1 MPKLTPWLWF
11 DMNAEEAAQF
21 YTTVFPNSRI
31 GKITHYLEGTPVPA
45 GTVMSIEMILDGQTF
60 WALNGGPQFEFTE
73 AVSFQIDCTSQDE
86 VDYYWNALTENGGE
100 ESQCGWCKDRFGL
113 SWQVVPRQLDDLLD
127 SSDPAVAERVTAAM
141 MKMRKIEV
149 PVLEAAARG

>member
-86 VDYYWNALTENGGE
+86 VDYYWSALTENGGE

-113 SWQVVPRQLDDLLD
+113 SWQVVPRQLDELLD
-127 SSDPAVAERVTAAM
+127 SPDSAVAERVIAAM

>member
-31 GKITHYLEGTPVPA
+31 GRITHYLEGTPVPV

-113 SWQVVPRQLDDLLD
+113 SWQVVPRQLDELLD
-127 SSDPAVAERVTAAM
+127 SPDPTVAERVTAAM